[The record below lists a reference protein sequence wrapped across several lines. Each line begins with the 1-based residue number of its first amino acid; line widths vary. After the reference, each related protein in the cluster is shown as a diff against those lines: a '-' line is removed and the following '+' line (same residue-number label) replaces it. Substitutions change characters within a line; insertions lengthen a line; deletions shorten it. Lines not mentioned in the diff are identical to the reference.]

1 MNFSYHSYICEFIG
15 GYILKKYLL
24 LFLVTLFI
32 LSGCSQDKEDSKEED
47 KEKTE
52 PVVEK
57 EAIDVE
63 LMNSSFNKED
73 GTIEMS
79 ITTDDIPEDT
89 VVHGRALIGDIENDI
104 IDRIFIGES
113 KIKDGKADIII
124 TPEDE
129 DEYLANTTIPNGDYD
144 LSLIV
149 RLYQEDDLNL
159 HLLDSWGD
167 YAQFESEY
175 EYDGTLRKDDDG
187 DYLALFQFEDTL
199 DVTES
204 ISLEEAKDIDDKIEE
219 DKEKAEEEE
228 ERLEE
233 EQRLK
238 EEKAEYKE
246 LDFKQLDKNPDK
258 HSGEL
263 VKYSGRIV
271 QIIEGESSSD
281 IRLGLGE
288 YGSDVI
294 YIYFDDVT
302 EFVEDDN
309 ITVYGEVVGS
319 YTYDTAVGGQ
329 MTVPLISADIIE

>member
-1 MNFSYHSYICEFIG
+1 M
-15 GYILKKYLL
+15 KKYLL
-24 LFLVTLFI
+24 LFLVILFI
-32 LSGCSQDKEDSKEED
+32 LSGCSQDKEDEEEVKEE
-47 KEKTE
+47 TE
-52 PVVEK
+52 TVVEK
-57 EAIDVE
+57 ESIGVE

-73 GTIEMS
+73 GTIEIS
-79 ITTDDIPEDT
+79 IATDDIPEDT
-89 VVHGRALIGDIENDI
+89 VVHGRALIGDVENDN

-113 KIKDGKADIII
+113 KIKDGKADITII
-124 TPEDE
+124 PEDE
-129 DEYLANTTIPNGDYD
+129 DEYFADTIIPNGDYD

-149 RLYQEDDLNL
+149 RLFQEDNLNL

-167 YAQFESEY
+167 YAEFESKYEY
-175 EYDGTLRKDDDG
+175 EGTLRKDDDG

-238 EEKAEYKE
+238 EEKAEYKD

-271 QIIEGESSSD
+271 QIIEGESTSD

-288 YGSDVI
+288 YGSDVV

-309 ITVYGEVVGS
+309 ITVYGEVEGS